1 MKHFLVVCT
10 VFILCVTASHAQNR
24 GFGIGIILGE
34 PTGLSGKYWL
44 SSTTAIDGGLAWSFA
59 RESSIHIHADH
70 LWHMFD
76 ALKTEDVDIPLY
88 VGVGGRM
95 RLSNDAR
102 LGVRIVGGFDYM
114 VYSVPLDVFLEI
126 APIMDLIPA
135 TRLAINGGIGIRF
148 FFNKKMRAGSR

>member
-1 MKHFLVVCT
+1 MKRVLVFCSIYFLCG
-10 VFILCVTASHAQNR
+10 AMSHAQNR

-44 SSTTAIDGGLAWSFA
+44 SNTTAVDGGLAWSFA
-59 RESSIHIHADH
+59 RESSLHIHGDY

-95 RLSNDAR
+95 KLSKDAR
-102 LGVRIVGGFDYM
+102 LGVRIVGGFNYL
-114 VYSVPLDVFLEI
+114 VYSVPLDLFLEI

-135 TRLAINGGIGIRF
+135 TSLAINGGIGVRF
-148 FFNKKMRAGSR
+148 FFDKK